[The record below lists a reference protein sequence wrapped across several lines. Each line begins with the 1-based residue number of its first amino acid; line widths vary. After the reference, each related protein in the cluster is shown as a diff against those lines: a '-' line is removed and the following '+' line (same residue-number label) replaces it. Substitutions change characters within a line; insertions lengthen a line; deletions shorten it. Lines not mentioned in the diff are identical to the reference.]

1 MNAPTLFIYIP
12 FIFGALEFFFAEK
25 RKLIAVLS
33 LLICFFLIGVSASVP
48 INSMIIYGENSLIY
62 TSSVDLFGRTL
73 ALERSQQP
81 ILSFFYAVAAIGIL
95 LSLAIPSSRF
105 FVPAALTTTAMVV
118 TVIAVK
124 PFIFGAMMVFLAT
137 LMMLP
142 LLWNE
147 RRGTGDGL
155 LRLVF
160 WQLMG
165 MILLSLGAWLATLVD
180 INPTNQGLMLRVTL
194 ILFLGLA
201 FWLGFF
207 PTHSWIGM
215 VLEESCP
222 FISGF
227 LVTLLQFASLYILLN
242 FMNSFI
248 WVRMNATFLIGL
260 KNLGMIMMILG
271 GIETL
276 TERSFQRV
284 QSAVYLA
291 ENGVALMLLGF
302 RTSESLTIF
311 FSLLFIRVLSGIFWA
326 MANKSYLSG
335 ERAREAGVGA
345 GPNRPATVFMM
356 ILAYFSITGFP
367 FLASFPL
374 KVSFLSLSFSE
385 SETIGGLASVGSLLL
400 TIGGCRYAYGL
411 MSRLRRSI
419 PAANGDGTQGDGT
432 DERES
437 ADEKPPDEESR
448 GLKFALYGGGAFLIS
463 ILLYPELL
471 NAFLVGIRNHFSLIV
486 GG

>member
-1 MNAPTLFIYIP
+1 MNAPTLFIFIP

-25 RKLIAVLS
+25 RKLIAALS
-33 LLICFFLIGVSASVP
+33 LLICFFLVGVSASIP

-62 TSSVDLFGRTL
+62 TSSADIFGRTL

-137 LMMLP
+137 LMMFP

-147 RRGTGDGL
+147 RHGTGDGL

-207 PTHSWIGM
+207 PTHSWLGM
-215 VLEESCP
+215 VLEVSCP

-248 WVRMNATFLIGL
+248 WVRTNATFLFGL
-260 KNLGMIMMILG
+260 KNLGMVMMILG

-276 TERSFQRV
+276 TQRSFQRI

-302 RTSESLTIF
+302 RTPESLTIF

-326 MANKSYLSG
+326 TANKSYLSG
-335 ERAREAGVGA
+335 ERAREAGTGA
-345 GPNRPATVFMM
+345 GSNRPATVFMM

-374 KVSFLSLSFSE
+374 KVSFLSLSFSQ
-385 SETIGGLASVGSLLL
+385 SETIGGLASAGCLLL
-400 TIGGCRYAYGL
+400 TIGGFRYGYGL
-411 MSRLRRSI
+411 LAGLRRSV
-419 PAANGDGTQGDGT
+419 PAADGDETQRAEAG
-432 DERES
+432 EREPG
-437 ADEKPPDEESR
+437 DMKPSDDESR
-448 GLKFALYGGGAFLIS
+448 GLKFAFYGGGAFLIS